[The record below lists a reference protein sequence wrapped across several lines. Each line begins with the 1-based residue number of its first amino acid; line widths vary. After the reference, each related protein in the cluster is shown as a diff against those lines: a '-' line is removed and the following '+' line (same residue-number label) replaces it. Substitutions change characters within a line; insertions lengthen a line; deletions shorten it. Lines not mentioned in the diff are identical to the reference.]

1 MKIISIAYNTFR
13 ESVRDRVLY
22 NLVIFVIILIVASV
36 IIGRIAIGQE
46 AKFVVDVGLT
56 AMTLFGVVIAIFI
69 GIGLVSRE
77 IEKQT
82 IVTILSKP
90 VRRSTLIL
98 GKYLGLC
105 LTLLV
110 NVVVMTLAIT
120 LALMYVKSSSEWP
133 QWYLWSAAYLIYLE
147 LTLITAIA
155 VLFSCFW
162 PPMLSALFT
171 LLIFIIGRWSAD
183 LKLMAEAS
191 TSVITAF
198 FLKVIYHVLPNLA
211 NFNYINEAARGQLVE
226 TKIVQG
232 NSLYACLYIVSIL
245 AASVLIFE
253 RRSIK

>member
-1 MKIISIAYNTFR
+1 MKIMSIAYNTFR

-22 NLVIFVIILIVASV
+22 VLVVFVLILIIASM
-36 IIGRIAIGQE
+36 IIGRIAVGQE
-46 AKFVVDVGLT
+46 AKFVVDVGLS
-56 AMTLFGVVIAIFI
+56 AMTLFGAVIAIFI
-69 GIGLVSRE
+69 GIGLVSKE

-110 NVVVMTLAIT
+110 NVVIMTGALT
-120 LALMYVKSSSEWP
+120 LALIYIKSSTEWP

-147 LTLITAIA
+147 LTLITAVA
-155 VLFSCFW
+155 VLFSCFST
-162 PPMLSALFT
+162 PAVSAIFT
-171 LLIFIIGRWSAD
+171 ILIFIIGRWSTD
-183 LKLMAEAS
+183 LKLLAETS
-191 TSVITAF
+191 TSIIAGVF
-198 FLKVIYHVLPNLA
+198 FRVIYYLLPNLA
-211 NFNYINEAARGQLVE
+211 NFNYINEAARGEAIE

-232 NSLYACLYIVSIL
+232 NSLYAGLYIVSIL

-253 RRSIK
+253 RRSFK

>member
-22 NLVIFVIILIVASV
+22 NLVIFVLILIIASV
-36 IIGRIAIGQE
+36 IIGRIAVGHE
-46 AKFVVDVGLT
+46 AKFVVDVGLS
-56 AMTLFGVVIAIFI
+56 AMTLFGVVIAVFI
-69 GIGLVSRE
+69 GIGLVSKE

-98 GKYLGLC
+98 GKYFGLC

-110 NVVVMTLAIT
+110 NVVIMTGAIT

-133 QWYLWSAAYLIYLE
+133 QWYLWSAAYMIYLE

-155 VLFSCFW
+155 VLFSCFST
-162 PPMLSALFT
+162 PALSALFT
-171 LLIFIIGRWSAD
+171 LLIFIIGRLSAD
-183 LKLMAEAS
+183 MKLMAETS
-191 TSVITAF
+191 TSIIAGAF
-198 FLKVIYHVLPNLA
+198 FWLIYHVLPNLS
-211 NFNYINEAARGQLVE
+211 NFNYINEAARGQE
-226 TKIVQG
+226 IAMKIVQG

-253 RRSIK
+253 RRSFR

>member
-22 NLVIFVIILIVASV
+22 NLVTFVLVLIIASV
-36 IIGRIAIGQE
+36 IIGKIAVGQE
-46 AKFVVDVGLT
+46 AKFVVDVGLS
-56 AMTLFGVVIAIFI
+56 AMTLFGVVTAVFI
-69 GIGLVSRE
+69 GISLVSKE

-90 VRRSTLIL
+90 VRRSTLVL
-98 GKYLGLC
+98 GKYIGLC

-110 NVVVMTLAIT
+110 NVIVMTGAIT
-120 LALMYVKSSSEWP
+120 LALMYVKSSSDWP

-147 LTLITAIA
+147 LILITAIA
-155 VLFSCFW
+155 VLFSCFST
-162 PPMLSALFT
+162 PALSALFT
-171 LLIFIIGRWSAD
+171 LLIVIIGRLSAD
-183 LKLMAEAS
+183 TKLLAETS
-191 TSVITAF
+191 TSIISGAF
-198 FLKVIYHVLPNLA
+198 FWMLYRLLPNLA
-211 NFNYINEAARGQLVE
+211 NFNYINEAARGQLIE

-253 RRSIK
+253 RRSFK

>member
-22 NLVIFVIILIVASV
+22 NLVIFVIILIFASV
-36 IIGRIAIGQE
+36 IIGRIAVGQE
-46 AKFVVDVGLT
+46 AKFVVDVGLS

-110 NVVVMTLAIT
+110 NVVIMTGAIT

-147 LTLITAIA
+147 LTLVTAIA

-162 PPMLSALFT
+162 PPALSALFT
-171 LLIFIIGRWSAD
+171 LLIFIIGRWSTD

-191 TSVITAF
+191 TSIITAF
-198 FLKVIYHVLPNLA
+198 LLKVIYHVLPNLA

-226 TKIVQG
+226 AKIVQG
-232 NSLYACLYIVSIL
+232 SSLYACLYIVSIL

-253 RRSIK
+253 RRSFK